1 MRDESAIKPVES
13 LARLY
18 SPATDV
24 PSCSDASVP
33 VACAACPGQTRN
45 RCKPEINQAGRHA
58 QGKWERGGQEGER
71 GNHRPRPKA
80 DFLTHPPSPCSPGL
94 DPVTRQPSPTSRP
107 TERCIRA

>member
-1 MRDESAIKPVES
+1 MRDESAVKPVES

-45 RCKPEINQAGRHA
+45 RCKPEINQAGRHV
-58 QGKWERGGQEGER
+58 QGKWERGGQEGNAATIGLDR
-71 GNHRPRPKA
+71 RRISLPTLPRPVLR
-80 DFLTHPPSPCSPGL
+80 DW
-94 DPVTRQPSPTSRP
+94 TR
-107 TERCIRA
+107 